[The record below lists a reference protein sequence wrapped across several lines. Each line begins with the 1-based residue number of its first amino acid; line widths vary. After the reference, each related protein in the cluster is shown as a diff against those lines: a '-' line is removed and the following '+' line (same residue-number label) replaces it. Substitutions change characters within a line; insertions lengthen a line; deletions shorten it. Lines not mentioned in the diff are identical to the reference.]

1 MQHTLKVTLIKDPD
15 PLTLLV
21 VMELQSLECRRL
33 LVEIREQLTGIE
45 TLPGLAHKGEKD
57 AGRATVT
64 LS

>member
-1 MQHTLKVTLIKDPD
+1 
-15 PLTLLV
+15 
-21 VMELQSLECRRL
+21 MELQSLECRRL